1 MNPTLDLESNFTWVS
16 SFPPFHQHAFPE
28 CVNVS
33 RCSDNWLRR
42 RSCVCLTLPGAARL
56 SALANKDS
64 ETRSNFYILYIY
76 IWFNSSTNPSPSH
89 RVWIRFYTFPC
100 GKGFKR
106 GLQPELK
113 SLFYMIFSFFFSWR
127 NMVIFA
133 CKCPFE
139 AWRSD
144 NERWTL
150 CLRLGNYYNFIN
162 KALLTAISLSTVG
175 LHIFTI
181 HLSKYET
188 VFFIIYQPPSI
199 SQTSTKVPVSSC
211 ICSSVCFFFSFLHS
225 NWSNYRQS
233 RQRKTTTNKPTTGTA
248 AAAPL
253 CHPRWCINTDSSPRV
268 GCKESIRS

>member
-1 MNPTLDLESNFTWVS
+1 MNPTLDLESNFTWIS

-33 RCSDNWLRR
+33 RCSDNWPRR
-42 RSCVCLTLPGAARL
+42 RSFVCLTLPGAARL
-56 SALANKDS
+56 SAPANKDS
-64 ETRSNFYILYIY
+64 ETRSNSYILYIY

-100 GKGFKR
+100 GEGFKC

-113 SLFYMIFSFFFSWR
+113 SLFYMIFSFFSWR

-162 KALLTAISLSTVG
+162 KALLTAVSLSTV
-175 LHIFTI
+175 LNCWLAYFYFTPFEI
-181 HLSKYET
+181 LNGVLFYLPNT
-188 VFFIIYQPPSI
+188 LYFPNIY
-199 SQTSTKVPVSSC
+199 
-211 ICSSVCFFFSFLHS
+211 
-225 NWSNYRQS
+225 
-233 RQRKTTTNKPTTGTA
+233 
-248 AAAPL
+248 
-253 CHPRWCINTDSSPRV
+253 
-268 GCKESIRS
+268 